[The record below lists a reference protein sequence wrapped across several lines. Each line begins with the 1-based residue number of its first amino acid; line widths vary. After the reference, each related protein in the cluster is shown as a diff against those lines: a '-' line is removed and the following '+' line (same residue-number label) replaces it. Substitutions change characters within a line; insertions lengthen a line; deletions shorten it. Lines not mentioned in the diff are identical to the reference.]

1 MIARYAS
8 AVTAGTLITLG
19 LLYAMQ
25 SLIHLQPLAAA
36 EARDRHELVWLDRM
50 TEERPPK
57 VIEQVID
64 KEILKNVPVD
74 PALPRTGDSG
84 TGLRVT
90 TMTPGPGPVTTTL
103 DSLAQPDGPLISI
116 VRVQPNYPAAAEV
129 RGLEGWVDVRF
140 DVMTDG
146 RVVNVEV
153 IGSSSSL
160 FESAAIKAAQRFRFR
175 APVVNGKPQIATGI
189 EYRFRFEMPD

>member
-8 AVTAGTLITLG
+8 AVTAGTLITLS

-25 SLIHLQPLAAA
+25 SLIHLKSLTAV
-36 EARDRHELVWLDRM
+36 EVRDRHELVWLDKM
-50 TEERPPK
+50 TEERPPE
-57 VIEQVID
+57 VIEAVIN
-64 KEILKNVPVD
+64 KEILENVPVD
-74 PALPRTGDSG
+74 PALPQTSGSG

-90 TMTPGPGPVTTTL
+90 TVTPGPGPVTTTL
-103 DSLAQPDGPLISI
+103 TGIAQPDGPLISI

-140 DVMTDG
+140 DVTVDG

-160 FESAAIKAAQRFRFR
+160 FESAAINAAQRFRFR
-175 APVVNGKPQIATGI
+175 APVVNGLPQVATAI
-189 EYRFRFEMPD
+189 EYRFRFEMPH

>member
-25 SLIHLQPLAAA
+25 SLIHLQPLAAV
-36 EARDRHELVWLDRM
+36 EARDRHELAWLDKK
-50 TEERPPK
+50 TEERPPE
-57 VIEQVID
+57 VIEEVVN

-90 TMTPGPGPVTTTL
+90 AMTPGPGPVTTTL
-103 DSLAQPDGPLISI
+103 TGIAQPDGPLISI

-140 DVMTDG
+140 DVMADG

-160 FESAAIKAAQRFRFR
+160 FESAAINAAQRFHFR
-175 APVVNGKPQIATGI
+175 APVVNGVPQVATAI